1 MYTKCPECH
10 VVFRVTAKILQQAHG
25 KVRCGNCNLPFNA
38 LSFLSEELPPPG
50 KRPDPDHFAET
61 NRRLLET
68 LNELAGTSDVRIEDT
83 GVEWRV
89 LDADE
94 ELANEAQQGDLRFD
108 DNTRLPDD
116 FVVEAKQ
123 EFDPPA
129 PRRHSEFDARQ
140 GNELDS
146 GEADLALSDPED
158 WTDLLDEF
166 RDPDPDLLEVEEE
179 LAAIHTQLSS
189 RETAGAMDEAPGVA
203 AGETPTTPD
212 ADNDVHDLEGRADEI
227 DFELTAQGET
237 SVQSDLDLELT
248 ESESEVDV
256 VLSDEESE
264 PDVMLDAEASEPDL
278 VLTEA
283 TSETNA
289 AMGDF
294 ERRSDS
300 DFETGAAQPTDD
312 DAETDDAPELQDI
325 AEVDDEPLPGAA
337 DDIVVKHT
345 LEADEDFADEADE
358 ESVVEAVDERDDRLL
373 LEDADEQPSHLD
385 APAESSP
392 PGETDAELEPFPAYD
407 EALDYEA
414 EAGDAPVLTMQA
426 DGTEMPEP
434 EPEPEKENPD
444 LYVPP
449 PSEEEMT
456 VNMEID
462 QELLAAAASEDND
475 EFSATLVGVE
485 RPEEIFEKHP
495 EDVETIIMEGDFIR
509 TAMDE
514 ERPVVD
520 QSTTDA
526 FAEGADLADTYALSR
541 KRIGGRGWNFEKPGL
556 GASLLALLLV
566 VGLGAQYVHYSRE
579 SLATMGFFK
588 QTIAPVYRMLGMPVT
603 PAWDIGGWQ
612 FEATNGSVN
621 EDETLLTIVTRIG
634 NRSEQPLPYPLI
646 HVSLTDRFEDV
657 MGSRILEPVDY
668 LAGEGDP
675 SRPVRPGNN
684 FTAIITI
691 QEPSVEATGFKLN
704 VCYRV
709 TQNSVRC
716 AIEDFKN

>member
-1 MYTKCPECH
+1 VYTKCPECH

-25 KVRCGNCNLPFNA
+25 KVRCGNCNVPFNA

-50 KRPDPDHFAET
+50 EKSDPDHFAET

-89 LDADE
+89 LDGDE
-94 ELANEAQQGDLRFD
+94 ELAEEDLQGDLRFD

-116 FVVEAKQ
+116 FVVEAK
-123 EFDPPA
+123 EEYDSPA
-129 PRRHSEFDARQ
+129 PRRHSEFDSRQ
-140 GNELDS
+140 GGELDAS
-146 GEADLALSDPED
+146 EADLALSDPED

-189 RETAGAMDEAPGVA
+189 RDTAGSRNGEPGAADE
-203 AGETPTTPD
+203 ETPMAPAADDD
-212 ADNDVHDLEGRADEI
+212 AHDLEGSADDI
-227 DFELTAQGET
+227 DFELTAEGET

-283 TSETNA
+283 ASETNA
-289 AMGDF
+289 AMGEF

-300 DFETGAAQPTDD
+300 DFEPGGATPTDD
-312 DAETDDAPELQDI
+312 DTETDDSPDLQDV
-325 AEVDDEPLPGAA
+325 AEVDDEPLPEAV
-337 DDIVVKHT
+337 DEIVEVQP
-345 LEADEDFADEADE
+345 LEADEDFDDEVDE
-358 ESVVEAVDERDDRLL
+358 EPVLEAVDESDDRLL
-373 LEDADEQPSHLD
+373 LEEVDEQPEHLD
-385 APAESSP
+385 APAEGSP
-392 PGETDAELEPFPAYD
+392 PGETGAELEPLPGYN
-407 EALDYEA
+407 EALDFEA
-414 EAGDAPVLTMQA
+414 EAGDAPVLTLQA
-426 DGTEMPEP
+426 DSTETP

-462 QELLAAAASEDND
+462 QELLAAAASQENVA
-475 EFSATLVGVE
+475 FSATLVGVE
-485 RPEEIFEKHP
+485 RPEEIFEKNP
-495 EDVETIIMEGDFIR
+495 EEVETIIMEGDFIR

-514 ERPVVD
+514 VRPVVD

-541 KRIGGRGWNFEKPGL
+541 KRIGGRRWNFEKPGL
-556 GASLLALLLV
+556 GASLLALLLA

-603 PAWDIGGWQ
+603 PSWDIGGWQ

-621 EDETLLTIVTRIG
+621 EDETVLTIVTRIG

-657 MGSRILEPVDY
+657 MGSRILEPVEY

-684 FTAIITI
+684 FTAIINI

-709 TQNSVRC
+709 TQDSVRC